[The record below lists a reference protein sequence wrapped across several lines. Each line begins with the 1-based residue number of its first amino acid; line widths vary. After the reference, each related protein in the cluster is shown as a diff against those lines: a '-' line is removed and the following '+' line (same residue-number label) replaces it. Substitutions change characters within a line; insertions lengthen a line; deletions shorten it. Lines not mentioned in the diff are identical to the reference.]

1 MTGEAAS
8 WNPSWEGWAIK
19 GGVKIRG
26 GLTRDSALTKQC
38 NTLLVSHEESDRV
51 VMWLT

>member
-8 WNPSWEGWAIK
+8 WNPSWEGWAIMD
-19 GGVKIRG
+19 VVEIRG
-26 GLTRDSALTKQC
+26 SLTHGSALTKQC
-38 NTLLVSHEESDRV
+38 NTLLVPHEESDRV